1 MCIGQLTAFAQ
12 STDYFPGNPPDPQA
26 PVKRYTLK
34 LDTSPRGAGWVSTN
48 SDKYA
53 EGEHVWLEAGD
64 HNNHRF
70 LCWKDDNG
78 DTVSTDRWFEFDMPA
93 KDLHYTAYFEY
104 LPGNPG
110 DPAQPRLM
118 YNVTLTS
125 KPRGAFSPNFG
136 TQKFMQGEEIWI
148 YCWDEH
154 NYRFTHWED
163 INGDTISTE
172 REFVYTVKAENVQFF
187 ACGEYNPSSPH
198 NPGTNLWTEESGE
211 VIIDYFNRGDAY
223 YAVRD
228 ICRDQIE
235 NVTSVV
241 VAGVI
246 NSGDYDLIDQL
257 PNCSILDFSRTTGG
271 ENLEWYVAYEQNEH
285 LSKLMLPACL
295 NRIAW
300 GALSGCINLQEITCY
315 AILPPTVEGEALAGV
330 PDNCVLYVPAE
341 SIELYANAEGW
352 KRFTIMPIVSDVRAL
367 ELNLPEE
374 CSDGRYKNM
383 VIELVNQ
390 KSGQRYR
397 YVVTDRINYIFSNL
411 IKGTTYNAYLKN
423 PSTGVVLSEIQ
434 DIAIERGS
442 DNEGVSYTFAD
453 IKQLKTLAVS
463 VLTPE
468 GNDVTADCNVRW
480 STADG
485 VVLSTNSQLDS
496 QVEDTKVNLSVTL
509 SQALGM
515 KYYLLPDAEYVVK
528 ADDNDIVI
536 NLQAIPS
543 MQLTGVVQDVQN
555 AKAVKGAIITVVQT
569 LNGKYSTATTAKT
582 NNKGEFAVQ
591 VPAEQMSIIL
601 AATDY
606 LPDTL
611 TVATAELDGADK
623 DLGVMTMKPVS
634 GTLLTT
640 NYTYTESTLA
650 SEPVRKANW
659 YEGYNNVAYVI
670 YNATQQ
676 KEVKNFSVQ
685 YPNIVLLDETNP
697 GDVLEVTVKSLSD
710 SFKPV
715 VAQGTVTKDN
725 TLVLSIDIVQLGGV
739 KAQYKTSDN
748 YRVIGMLYTADGA
761 LLKKAMYDE
770 EAMSIQFAELPDGEY
785 TLITMG
791 ESSLFNSFATL
802 DNIKVTGL
810 QDGVDYVSDKFTVKS
825 GVISDIN
832 NPLVPFFDETKLYY
846 TGNSTSFTSNKAK
859 VVAGN
864 YLTLQ
869 AKVDFKDV
877 FASGVSNVKLIVE
890 LPASAQM
897 VNNSVMIGSS
907 LSKYDYADGR
917 LSVSIPT
924 NSERVRFCIIPSE
937 SGAYSPS
944 AYVQF
949 TLGGNTVTQPIG
961 SAEYQVEALSFSI
974 PEKTCKPDFNVNGV
988 AQGGSKIEIYDGKML
1003 IGRTTAYA
1011 NGNWSA
1017 KCELVDPVNLTTH
1030 DIYAKVIGRDGVLVQ
1045 TETKPVIYDVDALE
1059 VSVVH
1064 MYHWN
1069 PEMQKNYDMVFD
1081 YQNPTSIA
1089 QKYIYYIY
1097 NRQFSFTID
1106 FTSND
1111 PEKISN
1117 VILHVKTGD
1126 GNWTPLAAT
1135 FDEKRKCWVANGEF
1149 GNMYDGI
1156 IPRNVSVEYRLKN
1169 TLKFESTTSI
1179 LDDSADPELP
1189 NGIICESDED
1199 ATDDLLYAISTISDA
1214 LQIGLKSKVTYEDED
1229 PEGQTIYSIDGEA
1242 TAQFSLVGNVI
1253 NLYITST
1260 FLHKLKELPISEEI
1274 GKVLGDAISANGHK
1288 WTHIAI
1294 TIDDANHLIIGSGT
1308 ESALYQLYREAQQK
1322 YSRLESLRKRIVS
1335 NRCLTIIQRNAI
1347 EEKIDK
1353 VYQHYFTLHAC
1364 GILLSMRKG
1373 GQNKFIAPQ
1382 LIYFANLYFHQ
1393 YYFDILESI
1402 YLVENTCTIHVEPVP
1417 SPCPDLDPAIDPSG
1431 FVYEAVTTNRLQGV
1445 KATVYYKEMT
1455 EDIYGDK
1462 HEDIVLWNAEEYA
1475 QENPLFTDEQG
1486 MYRWDV
1492 PEGLWQ
1498 VKFEKEGYETAYS
1511 EWLPVPPPQLDI
1523 NIAMTQKAQ
1532 PELLSAVA
1540 YEVQAARSVVPQYR
1554 IEVQF
1559 SKYMD
1564 PSTLTTDNIKL
1575 RYEGTDNYIGD
1586 LNIEFIDETAVS
1598 EDNPE
1603 TYVSLIA
1610 INTDTDLSTVGG
1622 VELVLSS
1629 AIKSYAGV
1637 ECITTTQ
1644 KLDIEQKIVSLTASN
1659 TNINVGNGQDY
1670 ELMISAQPA
1679 EASKGR
1685 KVVITSASDMIAS
1698 VATTDDI
1705 MLDDNGQATFTIH
1718 GNMIGNTALT
1728 VKVVGDVDSDVK
1740 IQSQL
1745 QTSVVDPVKLE
1756 PVKEVT
1762 ASIFGDDIVRVYR
1775 GQTVTLACATEGATI
1790 YYTTNGDEPTVQS
1803 AKFTKT
1809 PIRIDD
1815 EVTVKAFS
1823 VGVDGKTSEVKT
1835 FCYGIRQAT
1844 GSLNFHNGWNWASHS
1859 QASGMSKDALQQ
1871 NGIMRVQTQTSEMI
1885 YDPAWQMYVGS
1896 LDDVEAGQAIK
1907 VQTDAETS
1915 VQLGGDLYNPST
1927 NAISLAS
1934 GWNWLGYPL
1943 DQTQTLGSALALL
1956 DAETDDFI
1964 VGKDGGYA
1972 TYDGNQWVGSLTTLE
1987 PGQGYLY
1994 KSVNAKAFIYDNS
2007 TVSKAKALNSPRLEV
2022 SPAPWVADSHRYPNV
2037 MCITAELCDLDGIAL
2052 DADDYHVAA
2061 FAGDECRGVAKSV
2074 NGTYFLSVYGDKS
2087 VPLSFKAVNIQ
2098 SGDMYDLSQKLSFN
2112 ADVMGTVQ
2120 NPFKLYLDMDA
2131 TGIHTS
2137 AMPTS
2142 IHEIYTVDGVKVNKA
2157 SRPGIYIK
2165 KGVDAEGKIQMMKQ
2179 YIK

>member
-1 MCIGQLTAFAQ
+1 MCIGQLTALAQ
-12 STDYFPGNPPDPQA
+12 STDYYPGNPPDPQA

-48 SDKYA
+48 SDKFA

-70 LCWKDDNG
+70 LYWMDDNG
-78 DTVSTDRWFEFDMPA
+78 DTISLSRWHEFDMPA
-93 KDLHYTAYFEY
+93 KDLHYTAYYEY

-110 DPAQPRLM
+110 DPSQPRLM

-125 KPRGAFSPNFG
+125 KPRGAFSTNFG
-136 TQKFMQGEEIWI
+136 TQKFTQGDEIWI

-163 INGDTISTE
+163 INGDTISTQ
-172 REFVYTVKAENVQFF
+172 REFSYTVKNENVQFF

-211 VIIDYFNRGDAY
+211 VIIDYFNPGDAY

-228 ICRDQIE
+228 ICHDQID

-246 NSGDYDLIDQL
+246 NSSDYELIDQIY
-257 PNCSILDFSRTTGG
+257 NCSIFDFSRTTGG
-271 ENLEWYVAYEQNEH
+271 EYLEWYAGNDVNEH
-285 LSKLMLPACL
+285 ISKLMLPASL
-295 NRIAW
+295 KTIGW
-300 GALSGCINLQEITCY
+300 GALSGCVNLQEITCY
-315 AILPPTVEGEALAGV
+315 AIIPPYVEPEALTGV
-330 PDNCVLYVPAE
+330 SDNCVLYVPAE
-341 SIELYANAEGW
+341 SVDLYANAEVW
-352 KRFTIMPIVSDVRAL
+352 NRFTILPIVSDVRAL
-367 ELNLPEE
+367 ELNLPEV

-411 IKGTTYNAYLKN
+411 IKGTIYNAYLKN

-442 DNEGVSYTFAD
+442 DNDGVSRTFAD
-453 IKQLKTLAVS
+453 IKQLQALTVS
-463 VLTPE
+463 VQTPE

-485 VVLSTNSQLDS
+485 VVLSTNAQLDS
-496 QVEDTKVNLSVTL
+496 QVEDTKLNLSVAL
-509 SQALGM
+509 SQPLGM
-515 KYYLLPDAEYVVK
+515 KYYLVPDSEYVVK

-536 NLQAIPS
+536 TLQAIPS
-543 MQLTGVVQDVQN
+543 VQLTGVVHDVQK
-555 AKAVKGAIITVVQT
+555 AKSIKGAIITVAQT
-569 LNGKYSTATTAKT
+569 LNGKYSSATTTRT
-582 NNKGEFAVQ
+582 NNKGEFTVQ
-591 VPAEQMSIIL
+591 VPSEQMSIIL
-601 AATDY
+601 AANDY
-606 LPDTL
+606 LSDTI
-611 TVATAELDGADK
+611 TVTKEELNGADK
-623 DLGVMTMKPVS
+623 DLGVITLKPVI

-640 NYTYTESTLA
+640 NYTYTESTLP

-676 KEVKNFSVQ
+676 KEVKNYSVQ

-697 GDVLEVTVKSLSD
+697 GDVIEVTVKSLSD

-715 VAQGTVTKDN
+715 VTQGKVTEDN
-725 TLVLSIDIVQLGGV
+725 TLVLTIDIVQLGGV
-739 KAQYKTSDN
+739 KAQYKTTDN

-761 LLKKAMYDE
+761 LLKKSLYDE
-770 EAMSIQFAELPDGEY
+770 EDMSLLFAELPDGEY

-802 DNIKVTGL
+802 DNIKVAGL
-810 QDGVDYVSDKFTVKS
+810 QEGVDYVSDKLTVMS
-825 GVISDIN
+825 GVISEIN
-832 NPLVPFFDETKLYY
+832 NPVVPFFDETKLYY
-846 TGNSTSFTSNKAK
+846 TGTNTSFTSNKAK

-877 FASGVSNVKLIVE
+877 FASDISDVKLIVD

-897 VNNSVMIGSS
+897 VNNSVMIGSN
-907 LSKYDYADGR
+907 LCTYDYADGR
-917 LSVSIPT
+917 LSVSIPA

-937 SGAYSPS
+937 SGSYSPS
-944 AYVQF
+944 ASVQF

-961 SAEYQVEALSFSI
+961 SAEYQVEALSISV

-1030 DIYAKVIGRDGVLVQ
+1030 DIYAKVIGKDGVLVQ
-1045 TETKPVIYDVDALE
+1045 TEIKPVIYDVDALE

-1117 VILHVKTGD
+1117 VVLHVKTGD
-1126 GNWTPLAAT
+1126 GNWTPLNAT
-1135 FDEKRKCWVANGEF
+1135 FDENKMCWVANGEF

-1179 LDDSADPELP
+1179 LDDSDDPELP
-1189 NGIICESDED
+1189 NGVICESDED
-1199 ATDDLLYAISTISDA
+1199 ATEELIYAISTISEA
-1214 LQIGLKSKVTYEDED
+1214 LQVGLKAKVTYEDED
-1229 PEGQTIYSIDGEA
+1229 PEAQTIYSIDDEA
-1242 TAQFSLVGNVI
+1242 TAQFCIVDNVI
-1253 NLYITST
+1253 NLYITSS
-1260 FLHKLKELPISEEI
+1260 FLHKLRELPISEEL

-1288 WTHIAI
+1288 WTHIAV

-1308 ESALYQLYREAQQK
+1308 ESTLYQLYREAQQK
-1322 YSRLESLRKRIVS
+1322 YSRLEALRKILVA
-1335 NRCLTIIQRNAI
+1335 NRCLTIEQRNAI
-1347 EEKIDK
+1347 EVKIDS
-1353 VYQHYFTLHAC
+1353 VYQNYFTLHSC

-1393 YYFDILESI
+1393 YYFDILDAI
-1402 YLVENTCTIHVEPVP
+1402 YLIENTCTTHVNPVP

-1462 HEDIVLWNAEEYA
+1462 HENIVLWNAEEYA

-1523 NIAMTQKAQ
+1523 NIGMTQTAQ

-1540 YEVQAARSVVPQYR
+1540 YEVQMARSVVPQYR

-1564 PSTLTTDNIKL
+1564 PSTLTTDYIKL
-1575 RYEGTDNYIGD
+1575 RYEGTDNYIND
-1586 LNIEFIDETAVS
+1586 ISVEFIDEKAVS
-1598 EDNPE
+1598 EDNPT
-1603 TYVSLIA
+1603 TYASLIA
-1610 INTDTDLSTVGG
+1610 INTDTDLSTAGG

-1644 KLDIEQKIVSLTASN
+1644 KLDIEQKIVSLTANS

-1670 ELMISAQPA
+1670 ELMISALPA

-1685 KVVITSASDMIAS
+1685 KVIIASASDMIAS
-1698 VATTDDI
+1698 VVTSEDVI
-1705 MLDDNGQATFTIH
+1705 LDENGQAAVTIH

-1728 VKVVGDVDSDVK
+1728 VKVVGDVDTDVK
-1740 IQSQL
+1740 IQEQL
-1745 QTSVVDPVKLE
+1745 QISVVDPAKLE

-1762 ASIFGDDIVRVYR
+1762 ASIFGDDIVMVYR
-1775 GQTVTLACATEGATI
+1775 GQTITLSCATEGATI
-1790 YYTTNGDEPTVQS
+1790 YYTTNGDEPTLQS
-1803 AKFTKT
+1803 AKFIN
-1809 PIRIDD
+1809 PIRIDED
-1815 EVTVKAFS
+1815 EVTIKAFS
-1823 VGVDGKTSEVKT
+1823 AGVDGKTSMVKT
-1835 FCYGIRQAT
+1835 FCYGIRKAT
-1844 GSLNFHNGWNWASHS
+1844 GSLNLHDGWNWASHS
-1859 QASGMSKDALQQ
+1859 QASAMSQEALQQ
-1871 NGIMRVQTQTSEMI
+1871 DGIVRVQTQTSEMI
-1885 YDPAWQMYVGS
+1885 YDPTWNMYVGNIN
-1896 LDDVEAGQAIK
+1896 DVEAGQAIK
-1907 VQTDAETS
+1907 VYTDAETN
-1915 VQLGGDLYNPST
+1915 VQQGGDLYNPSA
-1927 NAISLAS
+1927 NAISLVR

-1943 DQTQTLGSALALL
+1943 DQTQTIGEALAML
-1956 DAETDDFI
+1956 DAETDDYI

-1972 TYDGNQWVGSLTTLE
+1972 TYDGSQWIGSLTTLE

-1994 KSVNAKAFIYDNS
+1994 KSVNAKAFIYANS
-2007 TVSKAKALNSPRLEV
+2007 IVSKAKVLYRPRLEV
-2022 SPAPWVADSHRYPNV
+2022 SPAPWAADSHLYPNV
-2037 MCITAELCDLDGIAL
+2037 MCITAELCDINGMAL
-2052 DADDYHVAA
+2052 EVDDYRMAA
-2061 FAGDECRGVAKSV
+2061 FAGDECRGVAKVV

-2087 VPLSFKAVNIQ
+2087 VPLTFKAVDVQ
-2098 SGDMYDLSQKLSFN
+2098 SGDMYDISQTLSFN
-2112 ADVMGTVQ
+2112 ADVTGTIQ
-2120 NPFKLYLDMDA
+2120 NPYKLYLGIEPN
-2131 TGIHTS
+2131 GIHTT
-2137 AMPTS
+2137 AMPS
-2142 IHEIYTVDGVKVNKA
+2142 ANHEIYTVNGVKVNKA
-2157 SRPGIYIK
+2157 NRPGIFIMK
-2165 KGVDAEGKIQMMKQ
+2165 DVDAEGNVKMMKQ